1 MMSNC
6 GCGSDQTENLERKTL
21 LALLAINAVMFF
33 TEITLGFLAES
44 TGLIADSLD
53 MLADAGVYGLSLF
66 VVGKGIERQSRA
78 ASISGVLQIILGIGV
93 IVEVTRRLL
102 FGSEPESLLIIAV
115 GTAALMANIYCLFL
129 LSRHRE
135 AGVHM
140 RASWIF
146 STNDVIANFGV
157 IISGFSTNDVIAN
170 FGVIIS
176 GVLVLALDNRYPD
189 LVIGA
194 IISAV
199 VIRGG
204 LKILHEAKEAN
215 KMRVEA

>member
-1 MMSNC
+1 
-6 GCGSDQTENLERKTL
+6 
-21 LALLAINAVMFF
+21 MFF

-157 IISGFSTNDVIAN
+157 IISG
-170 FGVIIS
+170 
-176 GVLVLALDNRYPD
+176 VLVLALDNRYPD

>member
-1 MMSNC
+1 MSNC

-157 IISGFSTNDVIAN
+157 IISGL
-170 FGVIIS
+170 
-176 GVLVLALDNRYPD
+176 LVLALDNRYPD

-215 KMRVEA
+215 KMRVDA

>member
-1 MMSNC
+1 MSNC

-157 IISGFSTNDVIAN
+157 IISG
-170 FGVIIS
+170 
-176 GVLVLALDNRYPD
+176 VLVLALDNRYPD

>member
-1 MMSNC
+1 MSNC

-66 VVGKGIERQSRA
+66 VVGKGIARQSKA

-157 IISGFSTNDVIAN
+157 IISG
-170 FGVIIS
+170 
-176 GVLVLALDNRYPD
+176 VLVLALDNRYPD

-199 VIRGG
+199 VVRGG

-215 KMRVEA
+215 KMQVDA

>member
-78 ASISGVLQIILGIGV
+78 ASISGVLQIILGIGC
-93 IVEVTRRLL
+93 
-102 FGSEPESLLIIAV
+102 S
-115 GTAALMANIYCLFL
+115 
-129 LSRHRE
+129 
-135 AGVHM
+135 
-140 RASWIF
+140 
-146 STNDVIANFGV
+146 
-157 IISGFSTNDVIAN
+157 
-170 FGVIIS
+170 
-176 GVLVLALDNRYPD
+176 
-189 LVIGA
+189 
-194 IISAV
+194 
-199 VIRGG
+199 
-204 LKILHEAKEAN
+204 
-215 KMRVEA
+215 

>member
-157 IISGFSTNDVIAN
+157 IISGYFRCARV
-170 FGVIIS
+170 
-176 GVLVLALDNRYPD
+176 
-189 LVIGA
+189 GA
-194 IISAV
+194 
-199 VIRGG
+199 R
-204 LKILHEAKEAN
+204 
-215 KMRVEA
+215 

>member
-157 IISGFSTNDVIAN
+157 IISGRRIKNIT
-170 FGVIIS
+170 
-176 GVLVLALDNRYPD
+176 
-189 LVIGA
+189 
-194 IISAV
+194 
-199 VIRGG
+199 
-204 LKILHEAKEAN
+204 
-215 KMRVEA
+215 

>member
-157 IISGFSTNDVIAN
+157 IISG
-170 FGVIIS
+170 
-176 GVLVLALDNRYPD
+176 VLVLALDNRYPD

-215 KMRVEA
+215 KMRVDA

>member
-115 GTAALMANIYCLFL
+115 GTAALVANIYCLFL

-140 RASWIF
+140 RASWI
-146 STNDVIANFGV
+146 
-157 IISGFSTNDVIAN
+157 FSTNDVIAN

>member
-1 MMSNC
+1 MSNC

-115 GTAALMANIYCLFL
+115 GTAALVANIYCLFL

-140 RASWIF
+140 RASWI
-146 STNDVIANFGV
+146 
-157 IISGFSTNDVIAN
+157 FSTNDVIAN

>member
-157 IISGFSTNDVIAN
+157 IISG
-170 FGVIIS
+170 
-176 GVLVLALDNRYPD
+176 VLVLALDNRYPD